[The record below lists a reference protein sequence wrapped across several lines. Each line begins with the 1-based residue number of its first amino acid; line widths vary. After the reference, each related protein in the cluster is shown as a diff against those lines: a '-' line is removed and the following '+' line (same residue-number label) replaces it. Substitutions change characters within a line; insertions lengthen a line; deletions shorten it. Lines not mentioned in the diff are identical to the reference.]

1 MVGFKL
7 IDLQDNQDGWGPITM
22 PPEFQDVP
30 FMPYSKGER
39 LGRIADFGQ
48 QPGQQRFQGMLCFVG
63 SITLLCFVSHLY
75 EKPSI
80 SHPTSSNHHTGR
92 FRESTTGAVLN
103 FEKQEEDSA
112 FELVDNKPVKK
123 PSSGMQRRPQYQ
135 PKWGQQQGGGGRDG
149 GAGRGG
155 FGGQG
160 ARTAGGRGGRG
171 AGRGMGQGGRFQ
183 PWHDQQRAAYTS
195 SVDIRPEWPVIGD
208 QINFTALSKLSTT
221 VDEPEEITTAGALAA
236 YDRAADRV
244 TLKTPAKLNKASQRA
259 RSCTSSED
267 PVLQKLAKDAD
278 RDSTITAKSVLMTD
292 HLLTT
297 LMCAPRSVY
306 PWDIVITLTGNQLW
320 FDKRANSS
328 LDYLTN
334 GETAPEPLPE
344 EKDNVNGMQQLS
356 MEATAV
362 NTSFREQMLST
373 SGEPHSLQ
381 EPLPADMAAPAH
393 AGYRYRKWSLGGS
406 DLYVRCEVDATM
418 KGPDGSVQMVAVHAL
433 NEFDPKWAGVDWR
446 TKLENQR
453 GAVLA
458 TELKNN
464 ANKLA
469 KWTAA
474 ALVGGIDMIKL
485 GYVTRA
491 TPKNNNNHLLLGTQ
505 AVKPKD
511 FAMQMNLNM
520 DNCWGIVRALV
531 DFCFEN
537 LESDGKFFF
546 CTMCF

>member
-1 MVGFKL
+1 M
-7 IDLQDNQDGWGPITM
+7 
-22 PPEFQDVP
+22 
-30 FMPYSKGER
+30 
-39 LGRIADFGQ
+39 
-48 QPGQQRFQGMLCFVG
+48 
-63 SITLLCFVSHLY
+63 
-75 EKPSI
+75 
-80 SHPTSSNHHTGR
+80 
-92 FRESTTGAVLN
+92 N

-123 PSSGMQRRPQYQ
+123 SSGGMQRRPQNQ
-135 PKWGQQQGGGGRDG
+135 PRWGQQQGGGGRDG
-149 GAGRGG
+149 GAGGRGG

-171 AGRGMGQGGRFQ
+171 GGRGMGQGGRFQ

-267 PVLQKLAKDAD
+267 PILQKLAKDAD
-278 RDSTITAKSVLMTD
+278 RDSSITAKSVLMTD

-306 PWDIVITLTGNQLW
+306 PWDIVITLIGNQLW

-356 MEATAV
+356 MEATAI

-373 SGEPHSLQ
+373 AGEPHLLK
-381 EPLPADMAAPAH
+381 EPLPAGMAAPAH

-418 KGPDGSVQMVAVHAL
+418 KGPDGSAQMVAVHAL

-464 ANKLA
+464 ANKIA
-469 KWTAA
+469 KWTSA

-537 LESDGKFFF
+537 LETDGKFLFF
-546 CTMCF
+546 FIYFVLL